1 MGFENIRSAF
11 LINMKSFEVTWHLDF
26 WEDGVEKITTQN
38 IEAENL
44 DNLFDILDGGI
55 EEGEFCPEDEF
66 PEYEGSF
73 NLEYVIIKDDGEQ
86 VYKDEDFDI
95 SKLEE

>member
-1 MGFENIRSAF
+1 MNGPLIFF
-11 LINMKSFEVTWHLDF
+11 LTIKYEIF
-26 WEDGVEKITTQN
+26 WSNVASRFLGRRCWKNYNPEYRE
-38 IEAENL
+38 ENL

-73 NLEYVIIKDDGEQ
+73 NLEYMIIKDDGEQ

>member
-1 MGFENIRSAF
+1 
-11 LINMKSFEVTWHLDF
+11 MKSFEVTWHLDF

-66 PEYEGSF
+66 PEY
-73 NLEYVIIKDDGEQ
+73 
-86 VYKDEDFDI
+86 
-95 SKLEE
+95 

>member
-1 MGFENIRSAF
+1 
-11 LINMKSFEVTWHLDF
+11 MKTFEVTWHLDF
-26 WEDGVEKITTQN
+26 WENGVEKITTEN

-44 DNLFDILDGGI
+44 DNLFDILDEGI

-66 PEYEGSF
+66 PEYEKSF
-73 NLEYVIIKDDGEQ
+73 NLEYVIIKDEGEL

>member
-1 MGFENIRSAF
+1 
-11 LINMKSFEVTWHLDF
+11 MKTFEVTWHLDF
-26 WEDGVEKITTQN
+26 WEDGVEKITTEN

-44 DNLFDILDGGI
+44 DNLFDILDEGI

-66 PEYEGSF
+66 PEYEKSF
-73 NLEYVIIKDDGEQ
+73 NLEYVIIKDEGEL

>member
-1 MGFENIRSAF
+1 
-11 LINMKSFEVTWHLDF
+11 MKSFEVTWHLDF
-26 WEDGVEKITTQN
+26 WEDGVEKITTEN

-44 DNLFDILDGGI
+44 DNLFDILDEGI

-86 VYKDEDFDI
+86 EYKDEDFDI

>member
-1 MGFENIRSAF
+1 
-11 LINMKSFEVTWHLDF
+11 MKTFEVTWHLDF
-26 WEDGVEKITTQN
+26 WEDGVEKITTEN

-44 DNLFDILDGGI
+44 DNLFDILDEGI

-86 VYKDEDFDI
+86 EYKDEDFDI

>member
-1 MGFENIRSAF
+1 
-11 LINMKSFEVTWHLDF
+11 MKSFEVTWHLDF

-66 PEYEGSF
+66 QPEILLKKLSGYPGG
-73 NLEYVIIKDDGEQ
+73 IK
-86 VYKDEDFDI
+86 
-95 SKLEE
+95 

>member
-1 MGFENIRSAF
+1 
-11 LINMKSFEVTWHLDF
+11 MKTFEVTWHLDF
-26 WEDGVEKITTQN
+26 WEDGVVKITTEN

-95 SKLEE
+95 SKLKE

>member
-1 MGFENIRSAF
+1 
-11 LINMKSFEVTWHLDF
+11 MKSFEVTWHLDF
-26 WEDGVEKITTQN
+26 WEDGVEKITPQN